1 MKTNTEIQNAQIG
14 TLIQEFT
21 GQAVA
26 FYDGMKEQPVCRP
39 AKEATLEHLEKQ
51 TIPAEGRPVQEVYSE
66 MLRDIYSNTI
76 LGQHPRSFSCVPS
89 TASLLS
95 WMGDVMTGFYNPHA
109 SCRVNGPAAGLVEKK
124 LINWMCGLAG
134 YPKTSGGLFVS
145 GGSMANL
152 TALTAARDQKL
163 TYEERSRAVIYVS
176 GQTHASVAKGLHII
190 GFRKDQIR
198 VIPVDSLFRMDITAL
213 RVAILN
219 DRKEG
224 RIPFAVIASAGTT
237 NTGSVDPMHD
247 IAALCK
253 EFDMY
258 ARGRSLWSL
267 RTAFRKIQR
276 KIVRNRIFRQH
287 ELGRSQMDA
296 PDIQLQRSSG
306 AQRIHAGAQL
316 RRTSGIFKRCRNL
329 RRRRGILGFGYGAD
343 TSRPRLKT
351 VDYPADHGKPRHGRS
366 HQSWMRH
373 GRTDRRAAP
382 ESPGL
387 GNHFPCAAGSH
398 QFPLCAAWK
407 HDTGRN

>member
-1 MKTNTEIQNAQIG
+1 MKTYTEIQNAQIG

-21 GQAVA
+21 EQAVA

-39 AKEATLEHLEKQ
+39 AKEATLERLEKQ

-109 SCRVNGPAAGLVEKK
+109 SCQVNGPAAEMVEKK
-124 LINWMCGLAG
+124 LINWMCSLAG

-213 RVAILN
+213 HAAILN
-219 DRKEG
+219 DREEG

-237 NTGSVDPMHD
+237 NTGSVDPMHG

-253 EFDMY
+253 EFDMWMHVD
-258 ARGRSLWSL
+258 G
-267 RTAFRKIQR
+267 AFGASALLSEKYREKLFGIEYSDSMSWDAHKWMLQTYSCSAVLVRKESTL
-276 KIVRNRIFRQH
+276 VHSFAAH
-287 ELGRSQMDA
+287 PEYL
-296 PDIQLQRSSG
+296 
-306 AQRIHAGAQL
+306 
-316 RRTSGIFKRCRNL
+316 NL
-329 RRRRGILGFGYGAD
+329 RRRRGILGFGSGTD
-343 TSRPRLKT
+343 TSCPRFKT
-351 VDYPADHGKPRHGRS
+351 VAHPADYGKPRHGRS

-387 GNHFPCAAGSH
+387 GNHFPCPAGSH
-398 QFPLCAAWK
+398 QFPLRAAWK

>member
-1 MKTNTEIQNAQIG
+1 MNYTNATIHGTISFRRKSRRHLQMKTYTEIQNAQIG

-39 AKEATLEHLEKQ
+39 AKETTLEHLEKQ

-109 SCRVNGPAAGLVEKK
+109 SCQINGPAAEMVEKK
-124 LINWMCGLAG
+124 LIKWMCSLAG

-213 RVAILN
+213 RVAIPVSYTHLTL
-219 DRKEG
+219 
-224 RIPFAVIASAGTT
+224 PTT
-237 NTGSVDPMHD
+237 PYV
-247 IAALCK
+247 
-253 EFDMY
+253 
-258 ARGRSLWSL
+258 
-267 RTAFRKIQR
+267 
-276 KIVRNRIFRQH
+276 
-287 ELGRSQMDA
+287 
-296 PDIQLQRSSG
+296 
-306 AQRIHAGAQL
+306 
-316 RRTSGIFKRCRNL
+316 
-329 RRRRGILGFGYGAD
+329 
-343 TSRPRLKT
+343 
-351 VDYPADHGKPRHGRS
+351 
-366 HQSWMRH
+366 
-373 GRTDRRAAP
+373 
-382 ESPGL
+382 
-387 GNHFPCAAGSH
+387 
-398 QFPLCAAWK
+398 
-407 HDTGRN
+407 